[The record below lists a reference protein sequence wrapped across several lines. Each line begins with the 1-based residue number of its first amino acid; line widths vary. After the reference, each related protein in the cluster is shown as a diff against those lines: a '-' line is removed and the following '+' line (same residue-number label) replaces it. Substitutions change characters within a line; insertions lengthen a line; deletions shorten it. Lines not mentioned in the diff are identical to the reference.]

1 MQVPFLD
8 LKAQHAPLE
17 EELTAAFR
25 TIVRGAA
32 FVGGPEVEAFEREFA
47 AFCHVPGAVGVSSGT
62 DALRFA
68 YLAMGVKPGDEVI
81 TVPNSFIAT
90 TEALTQAGAA
100 VRFVDVLP
108 DTLLMD
114 PTKLAAAITPRTVGI
129 VPVHLYGTPADMD
142 PIQEIAR
149 AHGLWVVEDA
159 AQAQGAVYMGR
170 RAGTMGEMAAFSFYP
185 GKNLGACG
193 EAGAVTSAD
202 AGRLE
207 FVRKL
212 REHGQAQKYY
222 HDIEGYNGRLDALQ
236 AAFLRI
242 KLRRLEQWNQA
253 RRALAALYRQ
263 RLSEAADVRIVAETP
278 GSRSVYHL
286 FVVRV
291 PERDRRGPPR
301 GPGGPPAGRVPA
313 FAPGRRVVSRDGAG
327 GGGDPQPADV
337 SRDAVRPGRVRLR
350 HAARVLRWA
359 AEPLGGAGDDTAH
372 AGVTATAPQ
381 LAVAEQGR
389 EELPGVSGVPD
400 PYYVSVAYS
409 HEPTDPR
416 IRRHC
421 EAMARRGWRVVH
433 IGLAG
438 PGESRV
444 GRLNGVVLLRWS
456 RRRYR
461 GAGLLRY
468 GWSYLQFSGS
478 GGWLPG

>member
-170 RAGTMGEMAAFSFYP
+170 RAGTMGAMAAFSFYP

-242 KLRRLEQWNQA
+242 KLRHLEQWNRA
-253 RRALAALYRQ
+253 RRAIAALYRG
-263 RLSEAADVRIVAETP
+263 RLSEAPDVRIVAETP
-278 GSRSVYHL
+278 GSRPVYHL

-291 PERDRRGPPR
+291 PERDRVRAFLQSRGIATGLHYPLPLHQQVAYRHLHLADGAFPVTEQAAGEILSLPMFPEMSPDQADRVMDALAEFFVGGR
-301 GPGGPPAGRVPA
+301 GLAELAGRP
-313 FAPGRRVVSRDGAG
+313 RVTTT
-327 GGGDPQPADV
+327 
-337 SRDAVRPGRVRLR
+337 L
-350 HAARVLRWA
+350 
-359 AEPLGGAGDDTAH
+359 AH
-372 AGVTATAPQ
+372 ASP
-381 LAVAEQGR
+381 
-389 EELPGVSGVPD
+389 
-400 PYYVSVAYS
+400 
-409 HEPTDPR
+409 
-416 IRRHC
+416 
-421 EAMARRGWRVVH
+421 
-433 IGLAG
+433 
-438 PGESRV
+438 V
-444 GRLNGVVLLRWS
+444 GS
-456 RRRYR
+456 M
-461 GAGLLRY
+461 
-468 GWSYLQFSGS
+468 
-478 GGWLPG
+478 

>member
-170 RAGTMGEMAAFSFYP
+170 RAGTMGAMAAFSFYP

-291 PERDRRGPPR
+291 PGRDRVREFLQSRGIATGLHYPLPLHQQVAYR
-301 GPGGPPAGRVPA
+301 HLRLGAGAFPVTERAAAQILSLPMYPEMRSDQVEYVCDTLLECFAGRPSRSAERVMTQLTPA
-313 FAPGRRVVSRDGAG
+313 
-327 GGGDPQPADV
+327 
-337 SRDAVRPGRVRLR
+337 
-350 HAARVLRWA
+350 
-359 AEPLGGAGDDTAH
+359 
-372 AGVTATAPQ
+372 
-381 LAVAEQGR
+381 
-389 EELPGVSGVPD
+389 
-400 PYYVSVAYS
+400 
-409 HEPTDPR
+409 
-416 IRRHC
+416 
-421 EAMARRGWRVVH
+421 
-433 IGLAG
+433 
-438 PGESRV
+438 
-444 GRLNGVVLLRWS
+444 
-456 RRRYR
+456 
-461 GAGLLRY
+461 
-468 GWSYLQFSGS
+468 
-478 GGWLPG
+478 